1 MQVTDSTNREKV
13 LQALRQWGIPFALY
27 EHPPVHTMDD
37 CFLTEGVDWTKTE
50 MPKNIFLCNRQ
61 KTTFYLMLLR
71 HDVPFRTGTVSKALG
86 VSRLSFAPDELLP
99 EMLGLRAG
107 AVSPL
112 GLVHDPEKKVT
123 LVIDRA
129 LRGYEYLG
137 FHPCENT
144 ATVVLRGEDFF
155 NGFLPKLGR
164 APIELEQVI

>member
-37 CFLTEGVDWTKTE
+37 CFFTEGVDWTKTE

-112 GLVHDPEKKVT
+112 GLFTIRRK
-123 LVIDRA
+123 R
-129 LRGYEYLG
+129 
-137 FHPCENT
+137 
-144 ATVVLRGEDFF
+144 
-155 NGFLPKLGR
+155 
-164 APIELEQVI
+164 